1 MYDRAVTLDS
11 LLVVRSY
18 NSLSGLVLTI
28 VGRVLDEH
36 GLIRSFEF
44 QHTPNTDRSEAE
56 ETSALIAGT
65 LLDVAVIPK
74 TGVPRRGQCWVTIGL
89 ALRNQPTTVYYQMLA
104 KGYVTAAGGVLW
116 PGGAYLDSVEGPGIL
131 RSITGTD
138 PAAGIEVIETVPT
151 NARWRIRTLRAT
163 MVASADVAT
172 RTVNWNIDDGTNIL
186 FQRPGVTT
194 QTAGVTATY
203 MLAEYGFQ
211 PSVVGTTIFFY
222 VPFMFALLQGWRIV
236 SSTTNLQAADNWGAP
251 QMEVEEWIEE

>member
-1 MYDRAVTLDS
+1 MYARAVTVDS
-11 LLVVRSY
+11 LLVIRSY

-74 TGVPRRGQCWVTIGL
+74 TGTPRRGQCWVTIGL

-116 PGGAYLDSVEGPGIL
+116 PGGAYLDSVDGPGIL
-131 RSITGTD
+131 RSVAGTD
-138 PAAGIEVIETVPT
+138 PAAGIEVIEAVPT
-151 NARWRIRTLRAT
+151 NARWRVRSLRAALVT
-163 MVASADVAT
+163 AVTAAT
-172 RTVNWNIDDGTNIL
+172 RTVGLVIDDATTTFLAFTSG
-186 FQRPGVTT
+186 TT
-194 QTAGVTATY
+194 QIASLTRTYNVGDFGFLPTAVGGDIY
-203 MLAEYGFQ
+203 FCLPEQ
-211 PSVVGTTIFFY
+211 PHLF
-222 VPFMFALLQGWRIV
+222 QGWRIRT
-236 SSTTNLQAADNWGAP
+236 STTNLQAGDNWGAP
-251 QMEVEEWIEE
+251 QMEIEEWIEE